1 MSESVE
7 LLKDYLPV
15 LIVMGITA
23 VFALGALLAGLI
35 LKPKNRYKEKLGPWE
50 CGVDPYHEADVGRF
64 TVQFY
69 IIAVLFVI
77 FDVETLFLF
86 PWAVVLKSPGMGL
99 FVFIEM
105 FLFIVILLVG
115 FFYAWKKGA
124 LEWVK

>member
-1 MSESVE
+1 MANIN
-7 LLKDYLPV
+7 LLQDYLPV
-15 LIVMGITA
+15 LLVMGITF
-23 VFALGALLAGLI
+23 VFAIGALLAGLL
-35 LKPKNRYKEKLGPWE
+35 LKPKNSYSEKLSPWE
-50 CGVDPYHEADVGRF
+50 CGVDPVGEANAGKF

-86 PWAVVLKSPGMGL
+86 PWAVVLDEIGV
-99 FVFIEM
+99 FAFIEM

-115 FFYAWKKGA
+115 FFYAWAKGA

>member
-1 MSESVE
+1 MANIN
-7 LLKDYLPV
+7 LLQDYLPIV
-15 LIVMGITA
+15 LVMGITF
-23 VFALGALLAGLI
+23 VFAIGAVLAGIL
-35 LKPKNRYKEKLGPWE
+35 LKPKNSYSEKLGPWE
-50 CGVDPYHEADVGRF
+50 CGVDPVGDADAGKF

-86 PWAVVLKSPGMGL
+86 PWAVVLDEIGI
-99 FVFIEM
+99 FAFIEM

-115 FFYAWKKGA
+115 FFYAWAKGA

>member
-1 MSESVE
+1 MTNIN
-7 LLKDYLPV
+7 LLQDYLPI
-15 LIVMGITA
+15 LAVMGITFLFAIGA
-23 VFALGALLAGLI
+23 VLAGMF
-35 LKPKNRYKEKLGPWE
+35 LKPKNSYSEKLSPWE
-50 CGVDPYHEADVGRF
+50 CGVEPVGEANAGKF

-86 PWAVVLKSPGMGL
+86 PWAVVLDEIGV
-99 FVFIEM
+99 FAFIEM

-115 FFYAWKKGA
+115 FFYAWAKGA

>member
-1 MSESVE
+1 MANIN
-7 LLKDYLPV
+7 LLQDYLPI
-15 LIVMGITA
+15 LAVMGITF
-23 VFALGALLAGLI
+23 VFAIGALLAGML
-35 LKPKNRYKEKLGPWE
+35 LKPKNSYSEKLSPWE
-50 CGVDPYHEADVGRF
+50 CGVDPVGEANAGKF

-86 PWAVVLKSPGMGL
+86 PWAVVLDEIGL
-99 FVFIEM
+99 FALIEM

-115 FFYAWKKGA
+115 FFYAWAKGA